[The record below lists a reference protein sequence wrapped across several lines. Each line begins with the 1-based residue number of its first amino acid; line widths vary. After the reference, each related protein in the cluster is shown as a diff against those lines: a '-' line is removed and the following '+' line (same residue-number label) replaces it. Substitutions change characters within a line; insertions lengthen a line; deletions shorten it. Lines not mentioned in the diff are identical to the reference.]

1 MERRGRERGKGSRG
15 RRREGGREGGRGR
28 RRRRGRRKE
37 GEMEKE
43 TGFTVQGEYKTNQA
57 TTRGDNVVK
66 HAYHMN
72 HLHPNIAHTFVR
84 TRNMYLA
91 I

>member
-1 MERRGRERGKGSRG
+1 MRG
-15 RRREGGREGGRGR
+15 
-28 RRRRGRRKE
+28 RRRGRRKE

-43 TGFTVQGEYKTNQA
+43 TGFTVRGEYKTNQA
-57 TTRGDNVVK
+57 TTQGDNVVK

-84 TRNMYLA
+84 TRNM
-91 I
+91 